1 MKLVR
6 DKIPSI
12 IEADGQHAVWHT
24 AEHDELTKA
33 LREKLEEEVSEFL
46 ETPCEE
52 EVADILE
59 VLHGLCNHYGFSW
72 HDVQDELEKKRAK
85 KGGYDAGTILDN
97 VKK

>member
-6 DKIPSI
+6 DKIPGI
-12 IEADGQHAVWHT
+12 IEADSKKAVWHT

-33 LREKLEEEVSEFL
+33 LRDKLEEEVSEFL

-52 EVADILE
+52 EVADVLE

-85 KGGYDAGTILDN
+85 KGGYDSGVILE
-97 VKK
+97 

>member
-12 IEADGQHAVWHT
+12 IEADGKKAVWHT

-33 LREKLEEEVSEFL
+33 LRDKLEEEVSEFM

-72 HDVQDELEKKRAK
+72 HDVQDELEKKRAE
-85 KGGYDAGTILDN
+85 KGGYDAGTILDS